1 MKKRWEQAIVFV
13 ALLIPL
19 MTGGADIAVSAQ
31 AAADDGIQWLSYAE
45 GRQRGEAENKKVFL
59 VFNADWCRYCL
70 KMEKETFQDPSVV
83 AYVNRTF
90 VPISVNSDK
99 EQGIANKFNV
109 RGLPSTWFISENGD
123 RIESRPGFIPAEEML
138 QILKFIGSDSY
149 RSMSFQTFVKKK
161 N

>member
-1 MKKRWEQAIVFV
+1 MKKRWKQASVFV

-19 MTGGADIAVSAQ
+19 LIVGVDIAVSAR
-31 AAADDGIQWLSYAE
+31 AADGGIQWLSYAE
-45 GRQRGEAENKKVFL
+45 GRQRREAENKKVFL

-83 AYVNRTF
+83 AYVNRNF
-90 VPISVNSDK
+90 VPVSVNSDK
-99 EQGIANKFNV
+99 EQAIADKFNIQ
-109 RGLPSTWFISENGD
+109 GLPSTWFISEDGA
-123 RIESRPGFIPAEEML
+123 RIGSRPGFIPADEML

-161 N
+161 K